1 VVGLLTARLLQMS
14 FLAVFNVKC
23 LYILSE
29 ILHFCDLETLAI
41 FGFLKGILQDNGT
54 GLENS

>member
-1 VVGLLTARLLQMS
+1 VIGLLAALLLQMS

-29 ILHFCDLETLAI
+29 MLHFYDLETPAI
-41 FGFLKGILQDNGT
+41 FGFLLGILQDT
-54 GLENS
+54 AIGLENL